1 MDFRN
6 CFVARR
12 EFRKLWFLPLHEV
25 QHLGQA
31 KPSPDPAQD
40 IGVGRTSQFPLP
52 PNRTGGFPA
61 YGSPVGGLTSKRVDA
76 HEHEP
81 HLRRTSLAPRRKHW
95 ASDCDPNH
103 GLAPYALLAGAGG
116 CAIAFVSN
124 CPRRKRCDAGY
135 V

>member
-1 MDFRN
+1 MGICIHMEDSQMLTPPAAKNKYIAFHL
-6 CFVARR
+6 
-12 EFRKLWFLPLHEV
+12 RKVDLFN
-25 QHLGQA
+25 QQKA
-31 KPSPDPAQD
+31 

>member
-1 MDFRN
+1 MQIKDHGLAVL
-6 CFVARR
+6 CFSVLLTTNLFQQQKA
-12 EFRKLWFLPLHEV
+12 
-25 QHLGQA
+25 
-31 KPSPDPAQD
+31 
-40 IGVGRTSQFPLP
+40 IGVGRTSRFPLP